1 MKKTRVFLGNAP
13 WSKRDYYG
21 VRAGSRWPHFE
32 SEDMTYMPFPFFL
45 AYATAVLE
53 NAGFPVM
60 LVDGI
65 AEGIVD
71 KAFYDRIE
79 DFKPDVILLEV
90 STNSWKKDE
99 QHITHITQQFPQAKL
114 FLAGLHDEM
123 YQEAFLQQHPEVF
136 GVLIG
141 DRFFDLG
148 RLWGAR

>member
-90 STNSWKKDE
+90 STNSWKKTSSTSPTSRSSSLKPSSSWPDCMTRCTRRRSFSS
-99 QHITHITQQFPQAKL
+99 IPRSSAS
-114 FLAGLHDEM
+114 
-123 YQEAFLQQHPEVF
+123 
-136 GVLIG
+136 
-141 DRFFDLG
+141 
-148 RLWGAR
+148 